1 MADSKTITT
10 QVQQLQIILLEIHG
24 EEMDLSETFQTTTI
38 IKKLPPIWKDFKSYL
53 KHKRKK
59 MTLEDLISKL

>member
-1 MADSKTITT
+1 MADSKTITS
-10 QVQQLQIILLEIHG
+10 QLQHLQIILLEIHG
-24 EEMDLSETFQTTTI
+24 EEMDLSETFQTSII